1 MVRLAPEGYPFIG
14 VFAALTL
21 LALFALGPLVA
32 AAPLA
37 LGIFMV
43 YFFRDPERR
52 VPAAEGYVSPADGRV
67 ISIAPQYERQYLKRN
82 TMRISI
88 FMSPLNVH
96 VNRSPCDA
104 EVVSVKHTP
113 GSLKA
118 AYKESASLK
127 NENTAMLLKGRGGEI
142 LVRQVAGSVARRVVC
157 RSKPGDRLKRGERFG
172 IIKFSSRLDVYLP
185 LEVDVLVKPSETV
198 RAGETLLASPKAGR

>member
-1 MVRLAPEGYPFIG
+1 MVRIAPEGYPFIG

-21 LALFALGPLVA
+21 LAFIALGPLVA

-37 LGIFMV
+37 LGLFMV

-52 VPAAEGYVSPADGRV
+52 LPAAEGYVSPADGRV
-67 ISIAPQYERQYLKRN
+67 VSIAPQYERQYLKRN

-96 VNRSPCDA
+96 VNRSPCDG
-104 EVVSVKHTP
+104 EVMSVRHTP

-127 NENTAMLLKGRGGEI
+127 NENTAMILREKDGEV
-142 LVRQVAGSVARRVVC
+142 LVRQVAGFLARRVVC
-157 RSKPGDRLKRGERFG
+157 RVGPGDRLKRGQRFG
-172 IIKFSSRLDVYLP
+172 IIKLSSRLDVYLP
-185 LEVDVLVKPSETV
+185 LEVDIVVKPSETV
-198 RAGETLLASPKAGR
+198 RAGETLLASPKERK

>member
-1 MVRLAPEGYPFIG
+1 MVRIAPEGYPFIG

-21 LALFALGPLVA
+21 LALLTLGPYAA

-37 LGIFMV
+37 LGLFMV
-43 YFFRDPERR
+43 FFFRDPERR
-52 VPAAEGYVSPADGRV
+52 TPAAEGYVSPADGRV
-67 ISIAPQYERQYLKRN
+67 VSIAPQYERQYLKRN

-88 FMSPLNVH
+88 FMSPANVH

-118 AYKESASLK
+118 AFKESASLK
-127 NENTAMLLKGRGGEI
+127 NENIALVLRENEGEI
-142 LVRQVAGSVARRVVC
+142 LVRQVAGFLARRAVC
-157 RSKPGDRLKRGERFG
+157 RVKPGDSLKRGQRFG
-172 IIKFSSRLDVYLP
+172 IIKLSSRLDVYLP
-185 LEVDVLVKPSETV
+185 LEVEIVVKPNQTV
-198 RAGETLLASPKAGR
+198 RAGETLLAAPKAR

>member
-1 MVRLAPEGYPFIG
+1 MVRIATEGYPFIG
-14 VFAALTL
+14 AFAALAL
-21 LALFALGPLVA
+21 LALIALGPVVA

-52 VPAAEGYVSPADGRV
+52 LPAAEGYVSPADGRV
-67 ISIAPQYERQYLKRN
+67 VSIAPQYERQYLKRN
-82 TMRISI
+82 AMRISI

-127 NENTAMLLKGRGGEI
+127 NENTAMVLREKDGEV
-142 LVRQVAGSVARRVVC
+142 LVRQVAGFLARRVVC
-157 RSKPGDRLKRGERFG
+157 RAKPGDRLKRGQRFG
-172 IIKFSSRLDVYLP
+172 IIKLSSRLDVYLP
-185 LEVDVLVKPSETV
+185 LEVDIVVKPSETV
-198 RAGETLLASPKAGR
+198 RAGETLLASPKARK